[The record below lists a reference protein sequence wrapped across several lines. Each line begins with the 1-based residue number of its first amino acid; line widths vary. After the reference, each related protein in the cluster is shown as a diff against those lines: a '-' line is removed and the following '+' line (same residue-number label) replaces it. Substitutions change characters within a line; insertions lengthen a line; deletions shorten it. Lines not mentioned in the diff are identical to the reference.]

1 MFETNEMTTKSR
13 QPANSYHP
21 PGRKVIEGV
30 PKIGYGSSGFMK
42 CTTFGAALESV
53 MNFLDS
59 RVDYEYIMFT
69 SGAAF
74 HQTWKD
80 GWFQGNSSILTMC
93 EDPFEPIHRGMNA
106 VGHEYTIRMC
116 SGVDNFGVKA
126 SARKSAYVTG
136 MPVDEAIAKEEIVSS
151 IDKGIPVLAI
161 GVIDVPE
168 WCIVA
173 GYDDGG
179 DTLLGWSYFQDNPQ
193 VRKDPNGYFMKSDW
207 FKDTQGYLLIGG
219 KKVIPPI
226 RQLCIDT
233 LRFAVRIA
241 RTPLVNGDHSG
252 LQAYVAWAN
261 QLTNDSFEGLDMP
274 VIWERFTAYLD
285 GLIMPDERKMASR
298 FLRRVAKEE
307 PDIAAD
313 LERAADLWQQEA
325 DQSGLW
331 GQYVQQNIE
340 GAKKFA
346 DPTIRKRLANQLLRC
361 RELGDQATRVIESLL
376 ARID

>member
-1 MFETNEMTTKSR
+1 MAIGNGR
-13 QPANSYHP
+13 PATSSP
-21 PGRKVIEGV
+21 KPDRRILEGV
-30 PKIGYGSSGFMK
+30 PKIGYGSSSFMK

-53 MNFLDS
+53 MNFLG
-59 RVDYEYIMFT
+59 VQVNYEYIMFT

-80 GWFQGNSSILTMC
+80 GWFPGNSSILTMC

-106 VGHEYTIRMC
+106 VGHEHIIRMC

-136 MPVDEAIAKEEIVSS
+136 APADEATATTEIVSS

-168 WCIVA
+168 WCIIA
-173 GYDDGG
+173 GYDNRG
-179 DTLLGWSYFQDNPQ
+179 DTLFGWSYFQDNPQ
-193 VRKDPNGYFMKSDW
+193 VKKDPNGYFMKSGW
-207 FKDTQGYLLIGG
+207 FKDTQGYVLVGG
-219 KKVIPPI
+219 KKVVPPM

-241 RTPLVNGDHSG
+241 RTPVVNGDHSG

-261 QLTNDSFEGLDMP
+261 QLANDSFEGLDMP
-274 VIWERFTAYLD
+274 AIWERFTAYLD

-307 PDIAAD
+307 PDIAVD
-313 LERAADLWQQEA
+313 LEKAADLWQQEA
-325 DQSGLW
+325 DHSGLW
-331 GQYVQQNIE
+331 QQHVKQNSE
-340 GAKKFA
+340 GAQKFA
-346 DPTIRKRLANQLLRC
+346 DIRVRRILADQLLRC
-361 RELGDQATRVIESLL
+361 RELGEQATKVIESLL
-376 ARID
+376 ARIE